1 VRFAFR
7 LLVFFEICTLM
18 LFKSNLLEYGIEHK
32 QSEQVQKLV
41 AERLNLTN
49 ALQEYKKNQS
59 QVFVLA
65 LA

>member
-1 VRFAFR
+1 
-7 LLVFFEICTLM
+7 LI
-18 LFKSNLLEYGIEHK
+18 EYGIEHR

-41 AERLNLTN
+41 AECLNLTN
-49 ALQEYKKNQS
+49 TLQEYKKNQS